1 MWTKERNSTRPNTAT
16 DRSTISNGKLPSWD
30 FKLSTPLQLKNV
42 GRSFW
47 GERKSG
53 EDGAREFA
61 TGKVLLIFTLAQNR
75 FVSRYAGGDLFEGTR
90 HSEQLTPPLKCPN
103 LQGLEVLDEK

>member
-47 GERKSG
+47 GAN
-53 EDGAREFA
+53 GALWF
-61 TGKVLLIFTLAQNR
+61 Q
-75 FVSRYAGGDLFEGTR
+75 RYGFGLQCRRQRMPGGPR
-90 HSEQLTPPLKCPN
+90 PPLR
-103 LQGLEVLDEK
+103 LEHLRAVRRRALGLFLKIIRQLFQLRFLFRR